1 MVSGKRAKSKTQRA
15 LPASPGPESVL
26 KKAMIDN
33 PEVCL
38 VLEIAMRAR
47 AAVSSEPPRHIGVAT
62 DVITIPTNSQC
73 PV

>member
-1 MVSGKRAKSKTQRA
+1 MVSHKRTKSKA
-15 LPASPGPESVL
+15 DGGLPTSPNPQSVIE
-26 KKAMIDN
+26 KAMIDN

-47 AAVSSEPPRHIGVAT
+47 VAVSSEPPRHIGVAT
-62 DVITIPTNSQC
+62 EVITIPTNSQC